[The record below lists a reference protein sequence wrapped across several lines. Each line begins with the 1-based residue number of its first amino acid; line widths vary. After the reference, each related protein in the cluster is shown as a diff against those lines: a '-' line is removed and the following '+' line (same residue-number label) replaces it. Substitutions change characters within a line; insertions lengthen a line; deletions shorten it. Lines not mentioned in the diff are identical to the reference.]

1 MLYGNNQ
8 IVVIKLNKKTY
19 NVKTDSKG
27 YAKLSIPNTVKPGNY
42 ALTATYAGQTIK
54 HTVKV
59 KQSLKLSKVKVK
71 KSAKKLVIKATL
83 KGKKPIKG
91 KKVTLKIKGKKIK
104 AVVELVENGVIYGNL
119 TVSQLCKVE
128 RVVLRSWYEL
138 KEWIENFKYPF
149 KPNEY
154 LAWYTREQLLKVWQN
169 KALVQKRI
177 KPDGRH
183 QNFEFTSTE
192 VNSYCAYMLYFGKED
207 SFTKGNST
215 SYVPIIALKVS

>member
-1 MLYGNNQ
+1 MILYDLSIGKHTLILQNPDTLEESVTTITVVSRFSGDSNVNMYYGDKSSFKVRVFDNYGNPASANQ

-19 NVKTDSKG
+19 KVKTDSKG

-91 KKVTLKIKGKKIK
+91 KKLTFKFNGKTYKAKTNKKGIAKVTIKKSALKKLKVGKKVK
-104 AVVELVENGVIYGNL
+104 YQVTYLKN
-119 TVSQLCKVE
+119 TVKKSVKV
-128 RVVLRSWYEL
+128 
-138 KEWIENFKYPF
+138 KK
-149 KPNEY
+149 
-154 LAWYTREQLLKVWQN
+154 
-169 KALVQKRI
+169 
-177 KPDGRH
+177 
-183 QNFEFTSTE
+183 
-192 VNSYCAYMLYFGKED
+192 
-207 SFTKGNST
+207 
-215 SYVPIIALKVS
+215 